1 MFYVE
6 NVIKQSVV
14 VHIVFYVKNI
24 KKQSVVVV
32 SCFTSKM
39 RGFMGLELGGGHPVA
54 AKQNEENAFSSF
66 FVSWIILANVFQMI
80 QEYLT
85 EEGSTLYS
93 GNRFEI
99 LHLGFL
105 ESGFPALQSAM
116 AFAVRQKKM
125 ITHRINL
132 KRQFPNLF

>member
-116 AFAVRQKKM
+116 AFTVFQKKM
-125 ITHRINL
+125 ITH
-132 KRQFPNLF
+132 